1 MKRLLLITLIFT
13 FSYAENKLP
22 EREKI
27 PERGAFPERG
37 EIPERGTF
45 PDRNKLP
52 ERGDY
57 SMNNAV
63 NIIPLEDFFRNPEMS
78 SFQLSPNGKYIS
90 YMKPWEDGNRMMN
103 VYVRPIGS
111 DEEVRIT
118 GASKRSLYGYFWLN
132 ENRIAYV
139 QDEGGDENIHIYAVN
154 IDGSNNIDLTPF
166 ENIQARITDD
176 LEDNPDYMLG
186 ALNKRNPRIHDVYR
200 MNVNSGEMEMIAE
213 NPGNIQ
219 GWMTDNEGKLRIA
232 TTSDGVNTSLLY
244 RENETEDFKP
254 ILTTNFKESVS
265 PLYFT
270 FDNQE
275 LYVASNRG
283 RDKSA
288 IFKFDLET
296 AKEGELIFEN
306 DEVDVYGLMR
316 SKKRK
321 KITGVSYTT
330 DKRQMHFF
338 DEWRENLQ
346 NKLESKLKGVEVAIS
361 DLSKDETKAI
371 VVTYSDRSRGTYYY
385 YDIEK
390 DILNKLA
397 DLSPWLDEE
406 DMAFMKPISYKS
418 RDGLTIP
425 GYLTLPLNYKQGDR
439 IPVVVNPHG
448 GPWARDN
455 WGFNSQVQFLANRGY
470 AVLQMNFRGSVGY
483 GREFWEIS
491 FKQWGKTMQD
501 DITDGVNWLI
511 DEGIADPDRIGIY
524 GASYGG
530 YATLAGLAF
539 TPDVYACGVDYVG
552 VSNIFTLLETL
563 PPYWELGRQM
573 MYEMIGD
580 PDTEKE
586 LLKAASPLF
595 HIDKIKAPLFV
606 AQGAN
611 DPRVKQAE
619 SDQIVEALEAK
630 GIDVPYMLK
639 EDEGHGFYNE
649 QNQFDFYREMIKFL
663 DKHLKQ

>member
-1 MKRLLLITLIFT
+1 
-13 FSYAENKLP
+13 
-22 EREKI
+22 
-27 PERGAFPERG
+27 
-37 EIPERGTF
+37 
-45 PDRNKLP
+45 
-52 ERGDY
+52 
-57 SMNNAV
+57 
-63 NIIPLEDFFRNPEMS
+63 MS
-78 SFQLSPNGKYIS
+78 SFSLSPDGKHIS
-90 YMKPWEDGNRMMN
+90 YMKPWEEGNRMMN
-103 VYVRPIGS
+103 VYVRPIDS
-111 DEEVRIT
+111 NDEIRIT
-118 GASKRSLYGYFWLN
+118 DASKRSLYGYFWIN
-132 ENRIAYV
+132 NNRIAYV
-139 QDEGGDENIHIYAVN
+139 QDKGGDENIHIYAVD
-154 IDGSNNIDLTPF
+154 IDGKNNIDLTPF

-176 LEDNPDYMLG
+176 LDDDPNFMLV
-186 ALNKRNPRIHDVYR
+186 ALNKRNPQIHDVYR
-200 MNVNSGEMEMIAE
+200 LNVNNGDMDMIAE
-213 NPGNIQ
+213 NPGNIS
-219 GWMTDNEGKLRIA
+219 GWGTDHNGKLRIA

-244 RENETEDFKP
+244 RENENDDFKS

-265 PLYFT
+265 PLFFT
-270 FDNQE
+270 FDNKE
-275 LYVASNRG
+275 LYVSSNRG

-296 AKEGELIFEN
+296 AKEGELIFEH
-306 DEVDVYGLMR
+306 DEVDVYGLMS

-321 KITGVSYTT
+321 VITGVSYTT
-330 DKRQMHFF
+330 DKRQTHFF
-338 DEWRENLQ
+338 DKWRENLQ
-346 NKLESKLKGVEVAIS
+346 NTLESQLKGVEVAIS

-385 YDIEK
+385 YDIEN
-390 DILNKLA
+390 DNLTKLA
-397 DLSPWLDEE
+397 DLSPWLNED
-406 DMAFMKPISYKS
+406 DMAFMKPIKYKS

-425 GYLTLPLNYKQGDR
+425 GYLTLPLDYKKGEKL
-439 IPVVVNPHG
+439 PVVINPHG

-455 WGFNSQVQFLANRGY
+455 WGFNPEIQFLANRGY

-511 DEGIADPDRIGIY
+511 QEGIADPDRIAIY

-530 YATLAGLAF
+530 YATLAGLTF
-539 TPDVYACGVDYVG
+539 TPDIYACGVDYVG

-573 MYEMIGD
+573 MYEMIGN

-586 LLKAASPLF
+586 LLEAASPLF
-595 HIDKIKAPLFV
+595 HIDKIKAPLLV

-619 SDQIVEALEAK
+619 SDQIVDALKAK
-630 GIDVPYMLK
+630 GIDVPYILK

-649 QNQFDFYREMIKFL
+649 ENQFDFYQEMEKFL
-663 DKHLKQ
+663 DKHLMN

>member
-1 MKRLLLITLIFT
+1 MKNKNLIIALFSITLF
-13 FSYAENKLP
+13 FLNSCQKL
-22 EREKI
+22 K
-27 PERGAFPERG
+27 
-37 EIPERGTF
+37 T
-45 PDRNKLP
+45 
-52 ERGDY
+52 GDD
-57 SMNNAV
+57 SMNHKNS
-63 NIIPLEDFFRNPEMS
+63 IKEIPLEDFFRNPEMS
-78 SFQLSPNGKYIS
+78 SFQLSPNGEYIS

-103 VYVRPIGS
+103 VYVSKINS
-111 DEEVRIT
+111 DEEIRLT
-118 GASKRSLYGYFWLN
+118 SASKRSLYGYGWLN
-132 ENRIAYV
+132 DERIAYV
-139 QDEGGDENIHIYAVN
+139 QDQGGDENIHIYAVD
-154 IDGSNNIDLTPF
+154 IDGKNDIDLTPF

-176 LEDNPDYMLG
+176 LEDDPNYILVSI
-186 ALNKRNPRIHDVYR
+186 NKRNERIHDVYR
-200 MNVNSGEMEMIAE
+200 LNVNTGEMEMIAE
-213 NPGNIQ
+213 NPGNIS
-219 GWMTDNEGKLRIA
+219 GWMTDNSGKLRIA
-232 TTSDGVNTSLLY
+232 TTSDGVNSSLLY
-244 RENETEDFKP
+244 RDKESDKFRT

-270 FDNQE
+270 FDDQE
-275 LYVASNRG
+275 LYVSSNRG

-288 IFKFDLET
+288 IYKFDLNE
-296 AKEGELIFEN
+296 AKEYELIFEH
-306 DEVDVYGLMR
+306 DQVDVYGLMR

-330 DKRQMHFF
+330 DKRQTHFF
-338 DEWRENLQ
+338 DDWRENLQ
-346 NKLESKLKGVEVAIS
+346 MKLETKLKGVEVAIS
-361 DLSKDETKAI
+361 DLSKDESKAI
-371 VVTYSDRSRGTYYY
+371 IITYSDRSRGTYYF

-390 DILNKLA
+390 DNLKKLA
-397 DLSPWLDEE
+397 DLSPWLKEE
-406 DMAFMKPISYKS
+406 AMAFMKPISYKS
-418 RDGLTIP
+418 RDGLIIP
-425 GYLTLPLNYKQGDR
+425 GYLTLPLNYKEGNK

-455 WGFNSQVQFLANRGY
+455 WGFDSQVQFLANRGY

-539 TPDVYACGVDYVG
+539 TPDLYACGVDYVG

-573 MYEMIGD
+573 MYEMIGN
-580 PDTEKE
+580 PETEQE
-586 LLKAASPLF
+586 LLREASPLF
-595 HIDKIKAPLFV
+595 HIDNIKAPLFV

-619 SDQIVEALEAK
+619 SDQIVEALKLK

-649 QNQFDFYREMIKFL
+649 SNQFDFYREMIGFL
-663 DKHLKQ
+663 DKHLKNK